1 MDFLFILS
9 IILLP
14 FENLFFA
21 PSAGWATISPIILFI
36 YVLANFKYLK
46 QCVLNYGKII
56 TYLLLCLL
64 PLSIINY
71 IMIDSTYFG
80 NVFDSLIPLVLGI
93 TNLFA
98 FDIYFN
104 QKKHSMNSLVKKILI
119 AYWISLFIGLIQF
132 VTIKLNI
139 SFLKDFFAFISKRN
153 YLNMRKVQFTYTEP
167 SYIGMHL
174 FGVLL
179 PIYYWVKDKKI
190 LKLIVT
196 YTIIGI
202 LLSGS
207 VKLILDIFVVI
218 IINVIIKNIK
228 NKKII
233 ILTIIF
239 VPVLIGMFFVAY
251 NNNKR
256 IQKIVD
262 RGVYADGSLSSRYFR
277 INAAV
282 HGYQKNFGHFVI
294 GYGLGNSIIPMRAGY
309 LEAYREYKNAWKHEV
324 DRIGDA
330 SYTSDS
336 ESLCFYTKFISEFG
350 IISLILFFIYLFN
363 LKNQCSNK
371 DIKNYIWI
379 LLYLYI
385 QFESYAFYTLWLYI
399 VMLKINNQHKIN
411 NSIEK
416 NNTI

>member
-1 MDFLFILS
+1 MDFLFILA

-36 YVLANFKYLK
+36 YVLTNFKYLK
-46 QCVLNYGKII
+46 QCILNYGKII
-56 TYLLLCLL
+56 TYLLIYLF

-71 IMIDSTYFG
+71 MVIDSTYFG
-80 NVFDSLIPLVLGI
+80 NVLDSLIPLVLGI

-104 QKKHSMNSLVKKILI
+104 QKKHSMNNLVKKILI
-119 AYWISLFIGLIQF
+119 AYWISLVIGLIQF
-132 VTIKLNI
+132 ITIKFNI

-179 PIYYWVKDKKI
+179 PVYYWVKDKNI
-190 LKLIVT
+190 LKLIVV
-196 YTIIGI
+196 YAIIGI

-207 VKLILDIFVVI
+207 VKLILDIFVVV
-218 IINVIIKNIK
+218 IINIIIKNLK

-239 VPVLIGMFFVAY
+239 VPVLISMFFVVY

-256 IQKIVD
+256 VQKIID
-262 RGVYADGSLSSRYFR
+262 RGVYADGSLASRYFR

-282 HGYQKNFGHFVI
+282 RGYQKSFGHFVI

-309 LEAYREYKNAWKHEV
+309 LEAYREYKNSWKDEV
-324 DRIGDA
+324 DRIGDT

-350 IISLILFFIYLFN
+350 FISLILLLIYLFK
-363 LKNQCSNK
+363 LKNQCTNK

-399 VMLKINNQHKIN
+399 VMLKINNQQKITN
-411 NSIEK
+411 YIENQK
-416 NNTI
+416 